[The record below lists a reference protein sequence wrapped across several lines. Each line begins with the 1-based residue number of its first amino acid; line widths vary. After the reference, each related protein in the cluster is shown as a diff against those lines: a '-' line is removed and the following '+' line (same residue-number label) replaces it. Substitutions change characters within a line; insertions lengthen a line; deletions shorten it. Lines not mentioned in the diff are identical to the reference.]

1 MTFRTTLTRGTAL
14 ACAALLAVSGCS
26 SSLSSSKDSSA
37 SVADSSSATDVADP
51 PATTNAPPLDAVAG
65 ADGSVNISVTVGTDD
80 FDTSGGTRVVGI
92 KKGANV
98 TIELTD
104 PAVAQKYHLHEY
116 EIELDAEKGGT
127 AKMTFTAT
135 KTGQIDL
142 ESHVTNKVILV
153 LFVS

>member
-26 SSLSSSKDSSA
+26 SSASKYA
-37 SVADSSSATDVADP
+37 TTSVADSSSATDVADP

-104 PAVAQKYHLHEY
+104 PGVAQKYHLHEY

-142 ESHVTNKVILV
+142 ESHATNKILLV